1 VNVQTQ
7 IHNPCGAEMRSDFLV
22 THASGQKRIIE
33 VKTVV
38 DTDYA
43 AAFPPPVPDVNVNAT
58 SATTKSTAKEK
69 KAKESKIK
77 CLFTSDQM
85 PYQRTAI
92 FPWGNSNQKGPDGEK
107 VVSTR
112 AIHHIRELTRI
123 ANGELLHVDPET
135 SEKGAAAGERYKA
148 TILFV
153 VIRGDAERFR
163 PNVQACPSFGRYL
176 RLAEQAGV
184 EILVK
189 RVSWGTGE
197 QEGMCF
203 DDKLLPI
210 EWPKGY

>member
-1 VNVQTQ
+1 
-7 IHNPCGAEMRSDFLV
+7 LV

-38 DTDYA
+38 DTDYC
-43 AAFPPPVPDVNVNAT
+43 AAFPPPTTTAKATKT
-58 SATTKSTAKEK
+58 SAKG
-69 KAKESKIK
+69 SKIK

-85 PYQRTAI
+85 PYRRTAI

-112 AIHHIRELTRI
+112 AIHHVRELTRI
-123 ANGELLHVDPET
+123 ASGELVGDAEN
-135 SEKGAAAGERYKA
+135 GAERYKA

-153 VIRGDAERFR
+153 VIRGDAESFR

-176 RLAEQAGV
+176 RLAANAGV

-210 EWPKGY
+210 EWPGGF